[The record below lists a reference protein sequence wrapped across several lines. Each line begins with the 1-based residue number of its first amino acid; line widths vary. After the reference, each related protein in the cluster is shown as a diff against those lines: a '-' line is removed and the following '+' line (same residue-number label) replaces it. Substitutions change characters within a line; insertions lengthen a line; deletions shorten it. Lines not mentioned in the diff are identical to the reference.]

1 MKLRLFAAS
10 LGAVLALFWGG
21 PALAG
26 STNGSAGDM
35 PAFYDGELFTINL
48 KELPPD
54 AERSVLAHNKSINHI
69 YMSDQAVSLGF
80 DFISVLDAIQGT
92 EKEPVPRSGFNPLW
106 QEVQIVFNGTNP
118 VHQFGSDNDILAAA
132 SGSNPEITLVF
143 TTQVYRCSVIGPT
156 K

>member
-10 LGAVLALFWGG
+10 LGAVLALLWGG

-26 STNGSAGDM
+26 STNGAAGDM

-69 YMSDQAVSLGF
+69 YMSDQAMSLGF
-80 DFISVLDAIQGT
+80 DFISVLDAITGG
-92 EKEPVPRSGFNPLW
+92 EVVSPPKSGFNPLW
-106 QEVQIVFNGTNP
+106 QEVQIVFNAGVSP
-118 VHQFGSDNDILAAA
+118 QQFGSDNDILDARDK
-132 SGSNPEITLVF
+132 GQITLVF
-143 TTQVYRCSVIGPT
+143 TTQVYRCSVVG
-156 K
+156 KR